1 MKKII
6 VLMLAMIVII
16 AVQAQKERTPGQQR
30 GFRDKMMA
38 EKLKLSDEQK
48 QKAKA
53 LNEDYRKK
61 MDELRK
67 KDDILVK
74 DWRNQMTELN
84 KKHKEDMSA
93 LLSKEQKEQ
102 IEKYKVERKKM
113 AEIDANARMEK
124 MKLRLD
130 LNDDQMARIKKK
142 RSETL
147 EKRKAI
153 HENRSQDMTKK
164 RAEMKTLIQKNKENM
179 RSILNEEQMK
189 KMKEMRKPMP
199 RKRRV
204 VS

>member
-1 MKKII
+1 
-6 VLMLAMIVII
+6 MLAMVTII
-16 AVQAQKERTPGQQR
+16 AAQAQRERTPEQR
-30 GFRDKMMA
+30 GYRDKRMA
-38 EKLKLSDEQK
+38 EKIKLSDEQK

-93 LLSKEQKEQ
+93 LLNKEQKAQ
-102 IEKYKVERKKM
+102 IEKMKMERKKI

-130 LNDDQMARIKKK
+130 LNNDQVEKIKKQN
-142 RSETL
+142 SEMH
-147 EKRKAI
+147 EKMKAI
-153 HENRSQDMTKK
+153 HENKSQDMMKK
-164 RAEMKTLIQKNKENM
+164 REEMKTLIQKNKENM

-189 KMKEMRKPMP
+189 KMKEMRNSTP
-199 RKRRV
+199 RKRRIL
-204 VS
+204 S

>member
-1 MKKII
+1 
-6 VLMLAMIVII
+6 MLAMVMIV
-16 AVQAQKERTPGQQR
+16 AAQAQEKRVQEPRKDY
-30 GFRDKMMA
+30 RDKRMA

-53 LNEDYRKK
+53 LNEDYKNK

-74 DWRNQMTELN
+74 DWRNQMMELN

-93 LLSKEQKEQ
+93 LLSKEQKAQ
-102 IEKYKVERKKM
+102 IEKMKIEKKKI
-113 AEIDANARMEK
+113 AEIDATARMEK
-124 MKLRLD
+124 MKVRLD
-130 LNDDQMARIKKK
+130 LNNDQAEKLKKQ

-147 EKRKAI
+147 EKMKAI
-153 HENRSQDMTKK
+153 RENKSQDMMKK
-164 RAEMKTLIQKNKENM
+164 REEMKALIQKNKENM

-189 KMKEMRKPMP
+189 KMKEMRKSMP
-199 RKRRV
+199 RKRRI

>member
-1 MKKII
+1 
-6 VLMLAMIVII
+6 MLAMVMIV
-16 AVQAQKERTPGQQR
+16 AAQAQEKRVPEPRKDY
-30 GFRDKMMA
+30 RDKRMA
-38 EKLKLSDEQK
+38 EKIKLSDEQK

-53 LNEDYRKK
+53 LNEDYSKK
-61 MDELRK
+61 MEELRK

-84 KKHKEDMSA
+84 KKLREEMSA
-93 LLSKEQKEQ
+93 LLSKDQKAQ
-102 IEKYKVERKKM
+102 IEKSKVERKRM

-130 LNDDQMARIKKK
+130 LNDDQMARIKKQ

-153 HENRSQDMTKK
+153 HENSSRDVMKK
-164 RAEMKTLIQKNKENM
+164 RVEMKTLIQKNKENM
-179 RSILNEEQMK
+179 RSILTEEQLK
-189 KMKEMRKPMP
+189 KMKEIRKPMP

-204 VS
+204 LS

>member
-6 VLMLAMIVII
+6 ACMLAMIMII
-16 AVQAQKERTPGQQR
+16 AAQAQEKRVQEPRKDY
-30 GFRDKMMA
+30 RDKRMA
-38 EKLKLSDEQK
+38 EKIKLSDEQK

-53 LNEDYRKK
+53 LNDDYRKK
-61 MDELRK
+61 MDELRI

-84 KKHKEDMSA
+84 KKHREDMSA
-93 LLSKEQKEQ
+93 LLNNEQKAQ
-102 IEKYKVERKKM
+102 IEKSKVERKKM
-113 AEIDANARMEK
+113 ADIDANARMEK

-130 LNDDQMARIKKK
+130 LNDDQMERIKKQ

-147 EKRKAI
+147 EKMKVTR
-153 HENRSQDMTKK
+153 ENRSQDMMKK
-164 RAEMKTLIQKNKENM
+164 GVEMKALIQKRKENM

-189 KMKEMRKPMP
+189 KMQEMRKSMP

-204 VS
+204 LS

>member
-6 VLMLAMIVII
+6 VLMLAMVTII
-16 AVQAQKERTPGQQR
+16 AAQAQKERNPEER
-30 GFRDKMMA
+30 GHSDKMMA

-84 KKHKEDMSA
+84 KKHKENMSA
-93 LLSKEQKEQ
+93 LLSKEQ

-130 LNDDQMARIKKK
+130 LNNDQVEKIKKQN
-142 RSETL
+142 SEMR
-147 EKRKAI
+147 EKMKAI
-153 HENRSQDMTKK
+153 HENESQDMVKK
-164 RAEMKTLIQKNKENM
+164 REEMKVLIQKNKENM

-189 KMKEMRKPMP
+189 KMQEMRKSMP

-204 VS
+204 LS

>member
-6 VLMLAMIVII
+6 VLMLAMVTII
-16 AVQAQKERTPGQQR
+16 AAQAQKERTPEQR
-30 GFRDKMMA
+30 GYRDKMMA
-38 EKLKLSDEQK
+38 EKLKLSEEQK

-130 LNDDQMARIKKK
+130 LNNYQVEKIKKQNNEM
-142 RSETL
+142 R
-147 EKRKAI
+147 EKMKAI
-153 HENRSQDMTKK
+153 HENESQDMMKK
-164 RAEMKTLIQKNKENM
+164 REEMKVLMQKNKENM
-179 RSILNEEQMK
+179 RSILNEEQFK
-189 KMKEMRKPMP
+189 KMQEMRKSMP

-204 VS
+204 LS

>member
-1 MKKII
+1 MKRII
-6 VLMLAMIVII
+6 VLMLAMVTIV
-16 AVQAQKERTPGQQR
+16 AAHAQKERMPEQQR
-30 GFRDKMMA
+30 DHRDKMMA
-38 EKLKLSDEQK
+38 EKLQLSDEQK

-93 LLSKEQKEQ
+93 LLNKEQKEQ

-130 LNDDQMARIKKK
+130 LNNEQVEKIKKQ
-142 RSETL
+142 
-147 EKRKAI
+147 
-153 HENRSQDMTKK
+153 N
-164 RAEMKTLIQKNKENM
+164 
-179 RSILNEEQMK
+179 
-189 KMKEMRKPMP
+189 
-199 RKRRV
+199 
-204 VS
+204 

>member
-1 MKKII
+1 
-6 VLMLAMIVII
+6 MLAIVTIV
-16 AVQAQKERTPGQQR
+16 AAQAQEKRVREPRKDYQ
-30 GFRDKMMA
+30 DKRMA

-53 LNEDYRKK
+53 LNEDYKNK

-74 DWRNQMTELN
+74 DWRNQMMELN
-84 KKHKEDMSA
+84 KNHKESMSA
-93 LLSKEQKEQ
+93 LLSKEQKAQ
-102 IEKYKVERKKM
+102 IEKMKVEHKKM

-130 LNDDQMARIKKK
+130 LSNDQMEKIKKQNNEM
-142 RSETL
+142 R
-147 EKRKAI
+147 EKMKVI
-153 HENRSQDMTKK
+153 HENKSQDMIKK
-164 RAEMKTLIQKNKENM
+164 REEMKVLIQKNKENM

-189 KMKEMRKPMP
+189 KMQEMRKSMP

-204 VS
+204 LS

>member
-6 VLMLAMIVII
+6 VLMLAMITIV
-16 AVQAQKERTPGQQR
+16 AVQAQKERVTEQR
-30 GFRDKMMA
+30 GYRDKMMA
-38 EKLKLSDEQK
+38 EKIKLSDEQK
-48 QKAKA
+48 QKAKT

-61 MDELRK
+61 TDELRK

-74 DWRNQMTELN
+74 DWRNQMMELN

-93 LLSKEQKEQ
+93 LLSREQKEQ

-130 LNDDQMARIKKK
+130 LSNDQMEKIKKQN
-142 RSETL
+142 SEMH
-147 EKRKAI
+147 EKMKAI
-153 HENRSQDMTKK
+153 HENKSQDMMKK
-164 RAEMKTLIQKNKENM
+164 REEMKVLIQKNKENM
-179 RSILNEEQMK
+179 RSILNEEQFK
-189 KMKEMRKPMP
+189 KMQEMRKSMP

-204 VS
+204 LS

>member
-1 MKKII
+1 
-6 VLMLAMIVII
+6 MLAMVMIV
-16 AVQAQKERTPGQQR
+16 AAHAQEKRVHEPRKDY
-30 GFRDKMMA
+30 RDKRMA
-38 EKLKLSDEQK
+38 EKIKLSDEQK

-84 KKHKEDMSA
+84 KKHREDMSA
-93 LLSKEQKEQ
+93 LLSKEQKAQ
-102 IEKYKVERKKM
+102 IEKSKVEHKKM

-130 LNDDQMARIKKK
+130 LSNDQMERIKKQRTESLK
-142 RSETL
+142 KMKVIR
-147 EKRKAI
+147 
-153 HENRSQDMTKK
+153 ENRSQDMMKK
-164 RAEMKTLIQKNKENM
+164 RVEMKALIQKRKENI
-179 RSILNEEQMK
+179 RSILSEEQLK
-189 KMKEMRKPMP
+189 KMKEIRKPMP

-204 VS
+204 LS

>member
-1 MKKII
+1 
-6 VLMLAMIVII
+6 
-16 AVQAQKERTPGQQR
+16 
-30 GFRDKMMA
+30 
-38 EKLKLSDEQK
+38 
-48 QKAKA
+48 
-53 LNEDYRKK
+53 

-74 DWRNQMTELN
+74 DWRNQMIELN

-130 LNDDQMARIKKK
+130 LSNDQMQRIKKQ

-147 EKRKAI
+147 EKMKVIR
-153 HENRSQDMTKK
+153 ENRSSDMVKK
-164 RAEMKTLIQKNKENM
+164 RVEMKALMQNRNESM
-179 RSILNEEQMK
+179 RSILNEEQFK
-189 KMKEMRKPMP
+189 KMQEMKRSMP

-204 VS
+204 LS

>member
-1 MKKII
+1 
-6 VLMLAMIVII
+6 
-16 AVQAQKERTPGQQR
+16 
-30 GFRDKMMA
+30 
-38 EKLKLSDEQK
+38 
-48 QKAKA
+48 
-53 LNEDYRKK
+53 
-61 MDELRK
+61 MDELRM

-102 IEKYKVERKKM
+102 IEKYKVDRKKM

-130 LNDDQMARIKKK
+130 LNDDQMARIKKQ

-153 HENRSQDMTKK
+153 HENRSQDMMKK
-164 RAEMKTLIQKNKENM
+164 RVEMKTLIQKNKENM
-179 RSILNEEQMK
+179 RSILTEEQLK
-189 KMKEMRKPMP
+189 KMKETRKPMP

-204 VS
+204 LS

>member
-6 VLMLAMIVII
+6 VFMLATIVIVS
-16 AVQAQKERTPGQQR
+16 AHGQKDRIREQR

-38 EKLKLSDEQK
+38 EIIQLSDEQK
-48 QKAKA
+48 QKAKS

-84 KKHKEDMSA
+84 KKHRENMQD
-93 LLSKEQKEQ
+93 LLSKEQKAQ
-102 IEKYKVERKKM
+102 IEKMKLERKKI
-113 AEIDANARMEK
+113 AAIDGNARMEK
-124 MKLRLD
+124 MKVRLD
-130 LNDDQMARIKKK
+130 LSNDQMEKVKKQ
-142 RSETL
+142 RMESL
-147 EKRKAI
+147 EKMKAI
-153 HENRSQDMTKK
+153 RENRSLDMMKK
-164 RAEMKTLIQKNKENM
+164 REEMKTLMQKRNENM
-179 RSILNEEQMK
+179 KSILNEEQMK
-189 KMKEMRKPMP
+189 KMKETRKTTP

>member
-1 MKKII
+1 
-6 VLMLAMIVII
+6 MLAMVTIV
-16 AVQAQKERTPGQQR
+16 AAQGQNERTLEQR
-30 GFRDKMMA
+30 GYRDKMMA
-38 EKLKLSDEQK
+38 EKIKLSEEQK

-53 LNEDYRKK
+53 LNEDYRTK

-102 IEKYKVERKKM
+102 IEKYKIERKKM

-124 MKLRLD
+124 IFISLFF
-130 LNDDQMARIKKK
+130 
-142 RSETL
+142 S
-147 EKRKAI
+147 
-153 HENRSQDMTKK
+153 
-164 RAEMKTLIQKNKENM
+164 
-179 RSILNEEQMK
+179 
-189 KMKEMRKPMP
+189 KPS
-199 RKRRV
+199 